1 MKKSSLICLTTI
13 GLFALQGLLQS
24 CDSEDSP
31 DILTHEISLNQCC
44 PSNVLKSEAINVA
57 HNFSRLGKGREI
69 STESRSAATVGY
81 LNNRLGEL
89 VAYVVNTPGRA
100 G

>member
-31 DILTHEISLNQCC
+31 DILTHEISSINVA
-44 PSNVLKSEAINVA
+44 PSNVLKSVSYTHLTLPTKLEV
-57 HNFSRLGKGREI
+57 
-69 STESRSAATVGY
+69 
-81 LNNRLGEL
+81 
-89 VAYVVNTPGRA
+89 
-100 G
+100 